1 MLSDWLEDIR
11 TIGIFLICAQMM
23 IHFKPNGTYVKYLR
37 LLVSIMI
44 LVQLMEPLGSFLGLL
59 EKGQLQRR
67 VDEMERKL
75 TQISEE
81 AYDIEMD
88 AADIWSLLI
97 KDVDVASLQSSEAAE
112 GEGE

>member
-1 MLSDWLEDIR
+1 
-11 TIGIFLICAQMM
+11 
-23 IHFKPNGTYVKYLR
+23 
-37 LLVSIMI
+37 
-44 LVQLMEPLGSFLGLL
+44 
-59 EKGQLQRR
+59 
-67 VDEMERKL
+67 MERKL